1 MNNQT
6 SYTNTSN
13 SHKVLIMKKTW
24 TALVLSA
31 ALSTALLGCAPI
43 SSQTTAHAD
52 YPPLGSDAWY
62 AWVDKAAGVSDGQ
75 GHGPDYATAEWC
87 NAANWR
93 VFGKRNDDGKDC
105 SPEWQA
111 AISKALRESG
121 R

>member
-1 MNNQT
+1 
-6 SYTNTSN
+6 
-13 SHKVLIMKKTW
+13 MKKTLAW
-24 TALVLSA
+24 LALGTV
-31 ALSTALLGCAPI
+31 LSTALMGCAPKAG
-43 SSQTTAHAD
+43 QTAATADHPA
-52 YPPLGSDAWY
+52 LGSDAWY

-93 VFGKRNDDGKDC
+93 VFGLRNDDGKDC
-105 SPEWQA
+105 SPQWQA